1 MGKKIVIE
9 LDIEQ
14 GAAIKDLDAVKK
26 GFQKV
31 IDEQDKQIEATKES
45 TKASSELGDK
55 LDGVT
60 GGAVTKF
67 KSLVGGIKNSVTSL
81 KAMRVALI
89 ATGIGAFVV
98 AIGTLVANLQ
108 NSEEGFNRVNKL
120 MKQLGVVAGNVTDIF
135 YNLGTALF
143 ALLSG
148 DMDLMNE
155 SFEKATNQIKNFGEE
170 TKREIALQ
178 GELSDKQ
185 AELVKIE
192 RSLIL
197 QRAEANRDRAD
208 LLEKAADRE
217 NYTAS
222 QRVAF
227 LKEAGRIEEEITN
240 AEIKAAQLRLE
251 IKEQSNSL
259 SESSTEDLN
268 EQKQLEAD
276 IIDLQTAKL
285 TKQKEV
291 TSQIIGALNEE
302 RAAEKLALQE
312 RQSEIGIFSEQQDAI
327 TSILD
332 GAVTKRKKLQIGSDE
347 DVASSLK
354 GLLKTQEQVAGS
366 SLKIEKLTTDQKL
379 GLAQDTFGNLAAIAG
394 EQSAVGKAAAIAQT
408 TISTFQGAQSAFASL
423 AGIPIVGPALGA
435 VAAAAAVAGG
445 IAQVKNITAVKT
457 PSFGGQKTITNTPSP
472 RATSAPQPPAFNVV
486 GAGEGSQIAQA
497 LGEKDQQPVKA
508 YVVSQDV
515 TTAQSL
521 DRNIIESAS
530 IG

>member
-14 GAAIKDLDAVKK
+14 GAAIRDLDAVKK
-26 GFQKV
+26 GFEKV

-45 TKASSELGDK
+45 TKASEDLGNK

-312 RQSEIGIFSEQQDAI
+312 RQSEIFGCMDENATNFNENANNDNGSCVYDVKTGDKLGRIRTLHSEIKDSFSGDPRK
-327 TSILD
+327 SMFD
-332 GAVTKRKKLQIGSDE
+332 KVVTKYCDRAERLNDKVTSGSGDDSTCRGFSNAKALATVYCKQGDKIKTDTMLCTKETDSLGPTLYDELAAKYCDANPDDPFCGCYNVVTNKCKGEEIDKEIKKLE
-347 DVASSLK
+347 DTRK
-354 GLLKTQEQVAGS
+354 P
-366 SLKIEKLTTDQKL
+366 IEGVRYVWFGFDNR
-379 GLAQDTFGNLAAIAG
+379 QDYL
-394 EQSAVGKAAAIAQT
+394 
-408 TISTFQGAQSAFASL
+408 
-423 AGIPIVGPALGA
+423 
-435 VAAAAAVAGG
+435 
-445 IAQVKNITAVKT
+445 NIT
-457 PSFGGQKTITNTPSP
+457 
-472 RATSAPQPPAFNVV
+472 
-486 GAGEGSQIAQA
+486 QIEVF
-497 LGEKDQQPVKA
+497 L
-508 YVVSQDV
+508 S
-515 TTAQSL
+515 
-521 DRNIIESAS
+521 
-530 IG
+530 